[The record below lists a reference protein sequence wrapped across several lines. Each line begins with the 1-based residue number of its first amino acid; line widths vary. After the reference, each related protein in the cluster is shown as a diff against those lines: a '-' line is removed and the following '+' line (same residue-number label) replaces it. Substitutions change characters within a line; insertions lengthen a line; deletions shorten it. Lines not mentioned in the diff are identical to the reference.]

1 MLKNEIKQMVHHSCK
16 RFTFPAK
23 KQYDGKDV
31 TCVALVH
38 GFDSLDEE
46 DAYAT
51 RGQLKVEECE

>member
-1 MLKNEIKQMVHHSCK
+1 MFHHSCK